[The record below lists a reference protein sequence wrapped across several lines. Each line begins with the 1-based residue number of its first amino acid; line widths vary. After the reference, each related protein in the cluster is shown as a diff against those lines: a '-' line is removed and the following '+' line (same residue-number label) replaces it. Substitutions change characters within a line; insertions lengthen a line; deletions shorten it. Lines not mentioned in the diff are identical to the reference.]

1 MTKLEFYPKQEY
13 PFKMKGK
20 KKTDISR
27 KHKLRKSPPQNHTK
41 IIIIRSAL
49 GGRSMILHIKS
60 EMHEGMKSSGKGK
73 YMDNSKITL
82 IV

>member
-1 MTKLEFYPKQEY
+1 MV
-13 PFKMKGK
+13 
-20 KKTDISR
+20 
-27 KHKLRKSPPQNHTK
+27 
-41 IIIIRSAL
+41 
-49 GGRSMILHIKS
+49 LHIKS